1 MTEPVTRV
9 DADVAIVGSG
19 FAGSLTAL
27 CLLRRGKRVVIV
39 ERGRHPRFAIGESST
54 PLANLLIEE
63 LADRYDLPRIRPFSK
78 WGTWQR
84 TRPEVPCGLK
94 RGFSFFFHRL
104 HNRFEDDGD
113 RARQLLVAA
122 SPHDEIADTHWYRPA
137 FDEALV
143 REAEAAGAIYLDET
157 RLDHVRHEGALTILE
172 GTRRNGAAVRVTASF
187 VIDASGPRGFL
198 HHALGFE
205 EAPLRWLPPTSGLFT
220 HFEGVERWDRLRHAT
235 STTPESVANPVGQLP
250 YPVDDA
256 ALHHVFPGGWIWM
269 LRFNNGITSA
279 GVAHTHGERGD
290 ALRLNEGAPAWDR
303 LLDTLPSVREQFRAA
318 RAVHPFVYAP
328 RVAFRSRQ
336 VCGDT
341 WALLPSAAGVI
352 DPLLSTGFPLTL
364 LGIARLVDLLERTA
378 AGSAERQAALRD
390 YAKVTQDE
398 LDITEQLVGALY
410 ANMTDPPV
418 FKRLGLLYFAAAS
431 FSEAARRLGRPEL
444 APGFLL
450 HQHPRFGPELR
461 ACAAEAVEV
470 AAMASSD
477 VATVAA
483 SSAPCAAASG
493 ALREALLA
501 RIDRAIEPFDIA
513 GLRDRTR
520 RDWYPALA
528 EDLIAGAA
536 KLEAS
541 AEDIDRLLARSGFT
555 PRASAE
561 QGVSA

>member
-1 MTEPVTRV
+1 MTRV

-27 CLLRRGKRVVIV
+27 CLLRRGKRVVMV

-84 TRPEVPCGLK
+84 TRPEVACGLK
-94 RGFSFFFHRL
+94 RGFTFFFHHPGEPFTDRVGG
-104 HNRFEDDGD
+104 DGSD
-113 RARQLLVAA
+113 GGERARQLLVAA

-157 RLDHVRHEGALTILE
+157 RLDHVRHEGDITILE
-172 GTRRNGAAVRVTASF
+172 GTRRNGASVRVTASF

-198 HHALGFE
+198 HHALGFH

-220 HFEGVERWDRLRHAT
+220 HFEGVERWDRLNHPQHA
-235 STTPESVANPVGQLP
+235 SSAAHPP

-279 GVAHTHGERGD
+279 GVAHMNGARAD
-290 ALRLNEGAPAWDR
+290 ALRLHESGGAAAWDR
-303 LLDTLPSVREQFRAA
+303 LLETLPSVREQFRAS
-318 RAVHPFVYAP
+318 RAVHPFIYAP
-328 RVAFRSRQ
+328 RVAFRSRH

-364 LGIARLVDLLERTA
+364 LGIGRLVDLLDRTA
-378 AGSAERQAALRD
+378 AGSAERQTALRD

-410 ANMTDPPV
+410 ANMSDPPV

-450 HQHPRFGPELR
+450 HRHPRFGPELR
-461 ACAAEAVEV
+461 ACAAEAVEI
-470 AAMASSD
+470 AAMTSSD
-477 VATVAA
+477 SGPVA

-493 ALREALLA
+493 ALREALFA
-501 RIDRAIEPFDIA
+501 RIDAAIEPFDIA

-520 RDWYPALA
+520 RDWYPVLA
-528 EDLIAGAA
+528 EDLIAGAS

-555 PRASAE
+555 AART
-561 QGVSA
+561 V

>member
-1 MTEPVTRV
+1 MTEPFARV

-27 CLLRRGKRVVIV
+27 CLLRRAKRVVMV

-84 TRPEVPCGLK
+84 ARPDVPCGLK

-104 HNRFEDDGD
+104 HEPIDDHRDDDRGDDD

-143 REAEAAGAIYLDET
+143 REAEAAGAVYLDET

-172 GTRRNGAAVRVTASF
+172 GTRRNGVSVRVTAPF

-220 HFEGVERWDRLRHAT
+220 HFEGVDRWDHLHQAHHAHDAHQ
-235 STTPESVANPVGQLP
+235 SQPP

-279 GVAHTHGERGD
+279 GVAHTHGARAD
-290 ALRLNEGAPAWDR
+290 ALRLDEGAPAWDR
-303 LLDTLPSVREQFRAA
+303 LLETLASVREQFRAA
-318 RAVHPFVYAP
+318 RAVHPFIHAP

-336 VCGDT
+336 VCGNT

-364 LGIARLVDLLERTA
+364 LGIARLVDLLDHTA
-378 AGSAERQAALRD
+378 AGSAERQTALRE

-410 ANMTDPPV
+410 ANMTDPQV

-461 ACAAEAVEV
+461 ACAAEAVEI

-477 VATVAA
+477 DATVAA

-501 RIDRAIEPFDIA
+501 RIDAAIAPFDIA

-520 RDWYPALA
+520 RDWYPVLA
-528 EDLIAGAA
+528 EDLIAGAT

-555 PRASAE
+555 VART
-561 QGVSA
+561 V

>member
-1 MTEPVTRV
+1 MTRV

-27 CLLRRGKRVVIV
+27 CLLRRGKRVVMV

-104 HNRFEDDGD
+104 HNRFEDDD
-113 RARQLLVAA
+113 ARARQLLVAA

-157 RLDHVRHEGALTILE
+157 RLDHVRHEGTLTILE
-172 GTRRNGAAVRVTASF
+172 GTRRNGACGACDGAVRHRRERSARVSASR
-187 VIDASGPRGFL
+187 A
-198 HHALGFE
+198 
-205 EAPLRWLPPTSGLFT
+205 
-220 HFEGVERWDRLRHAT
+220 RLRGSAAPVAAAHQRVVHAFRRRG
-235 STTPESVANPVGQLP
+235 AVGSPAPRRAHDGTRHAQPP

-279 GVAHTHGERGD
+279 GVAHTHGAQAD

-303 LLDTLPSVREQFRAA
+303 LLETLPSVREQFRAA
-318 RAVHPFVYAP
+318 RAVHPFIYAP

-378 AGSAERQAALRD
+378 AGSAERQTALRE
-390 YAKVTQDE
+390 YAQVTQDE

-461 ACAAEAVEV
+461 ACAAEAVEI

-477 VATVAA
+477 DATVAA

-501 RIDRAIEPFDIA
+501 RIDAAIEPFDIA

-528 EDLIAGAA
+528 EDLDRRRGETRSVCRGHRSACWHVLDSAVGKAG
-536 KLEAS
+536 
-541 AEDIDRLLARSGFT
+541 
-555 PRASAE
+555 
-561 QGVSA
+561 